1 MDEEESKEE
10 EKEDFFQ
17 VEKIVD
23 MKTVKGRLIFLLE
36 QYSFFA
42 PFDFYTKERLLYTY
56 SNILI

>member
-23 MKTVKGRLIFLLE
+23 MKTVKGRLIYLLE
-36 QYSFFA
+36 QYSYLA
-42 PFDFYTKERLLYTY
+42 PFDFSTKER
-56 SNILI
+56 